1 MEKKE
6 RQHMSE
12 MQAVQETA
20 QKMYDNI
27 RQVIKG
33 QDDVIKKVVAAF
45 LTGGHVLLE
54 DVPGSGKTMLAKT
67 LAASIDGKFQRIQ
80 MTPDLLPADITGIS
94 IYDMQESKFRF
105 VPGPVF
111 TNILIADEIN
121 RATPKTQ
128 SGLLECM
135 EEGQVSVDGVT
146 YQLEQPFMVIA
157 TQNPVDTQGV
167 FPLPEAQIDRFLVK
181 LSMNVPD
188 HDSIKDIFRT
198 HIDRH
203 VAEQV
208 RPVVTLEEVR
218 AAMKMVETVT
228 VDDVVI
234 DYAASIVEATREQE
248 AVILGVSQRGGIALL
263 RMAKCI
269 AAINGRTYVLPD
281 DIKYIAQDVLSHRMI
296 LKNNE
301 RIRRFSAE
309 KLIQEILGS
318 VAVPTEEMFQ

>member
-1 MEKKE
+1 
-6 RQHMSE
+6 
-12 MQAVQETA
+12 
-20 QKMYDNI
+20 
-27 RQVIKG
+27 
-33 QDDVIKKVVAAF
+33 
-45 LTGGHVLLE
+45 
-54 DVPGSGKTMLAKT
+54 
-67 LAASIDGKFQRIQ
+67 
-80 MTPDLLPADITGIS
+80 
-94 IYDMQESKFRF
+94 
-105 VPGPVF
+105 
-111 TNILIADEIN
+111 
-121 RATPKTQ
+121 
-128 SGLLECM
+128 M

-208 RPVVTLEEVR
+208 RPVVTLEEVC